1 MKSSICKIYGGPEV
15 LQVGEI
21 EKPTPKPNEV
31 LIRVRATTVNRTDT
45 ALLTGYPLAM
55 RLFVGF
61 FKPKNPILGTDFAG
75 EIEGVGEKVKNFK
88 IGDRVMGFNDEGLG
102 SQAEYMT
109 FSADGA
115 MIKIPDNFDFAQAAA
130 SMEGTH
136 YARNFLRKV
145 KIEKG
150 QNVLVN
156 GATGAI
162 GSAAV
167 QMLKAMNK
175 VHITAVG
182 NTKNIE
188 MIKSL
193 GADVVYDYQKED
205 FTKKEGKYHFIFD
218 AVGKS
223 EFGKCKPLLH
233 PGGVYISS
241 ELGPS
246 AENLWLPAWTSIV
259 GGKQVIFPFPL
270 NIKQSLD
277 YIKGLIEKGQF
288 KPVIDRRYPLDQ
300 IAEAYAYTLTEE
312 KTGNVILEI

>member
-1 MKSSICKIYGGPEV
+1 
-15 LQVGEI
+15 
-21 EKPTPKPNEV
+21 
-31 LIRVRATTVNRTDT
+31 
-45 ALLTGYPLAM
+45 
-55 RLFVGF
+55 
-61 FKPKNPILGTDFAG
+61 LGTDFAG

-88 IGDRVMGFNDEGLG
+88 VGDRVMGFNDEGLG

-109 FSADGA
+109 FRGDGA
-115 MIKIPDNFDFAQAAA
+115 MMKIPGDFDFAQAAA

-241 ELGPS
+241 ELGPG

-288 KPVIDRRYPLDQ
+288 KPVIDRRYPLEQ